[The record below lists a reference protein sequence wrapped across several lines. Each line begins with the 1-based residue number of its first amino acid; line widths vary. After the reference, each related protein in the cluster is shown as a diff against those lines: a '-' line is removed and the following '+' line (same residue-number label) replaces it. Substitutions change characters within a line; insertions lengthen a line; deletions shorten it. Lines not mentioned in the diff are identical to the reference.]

1 MCSRAVRKVNYFE
14 AVRLFFFLFC
24 DILAG
29 MKHILKILHAALIFL
44 LKLCGIVLFCLAFSF
59 IFVYPLWL
67 FAVKQP
73 DAFSSSV
80 LILFAFAL
88 GSALILKIKSGK
100 KK

>member
-1 MCSRAVRKVNYFE
+1 MRDCFILPR
-14 AVRLFFFLFC
+14 FFFYF
-24 DILAG
+24 
-29 MKHILKILHAALIFL
+29 
-44 LKLCGIVLFCLAFSF
+44 
-59 IFVYPLWL
+59 YPLWL

-73 DAFSSSV
+73 DAFSSSA